1 MTTYRTY
8 LVHAGT
14 GTIINAHDDVYVVTL
29 PEEDDPEWFHEDDE
43 IIDLATTQ
51 GKRLELNDL
60 TWGNT
65 VAYSPTAIRTEVRE
79 SLGEYY
85 PDEPWL
91 EWAENATDDE
101 LNEVASYILQQDDV
115 WQNFTINLVEGLR
128 EGYRWSKEVK

>member
-1 MTTYRTY
+1 MTTY

-14 GTIINAHDDVYVVTL
+14 GTIINAHDDVYVVTVTADTVIG
-29 PEEDDPEWFHEDDE
+29 DDDDAVVT
-43 IIDLATTQ
+43 LAMSN
-51 GKRLELNDL
+51 GKRLEINDL

-79 SLGEYY
+79 SLSEYY
-85 PDEPWL
+85 PDEEWIA
-91 EWAENATDDE
+91 WAENATDDE